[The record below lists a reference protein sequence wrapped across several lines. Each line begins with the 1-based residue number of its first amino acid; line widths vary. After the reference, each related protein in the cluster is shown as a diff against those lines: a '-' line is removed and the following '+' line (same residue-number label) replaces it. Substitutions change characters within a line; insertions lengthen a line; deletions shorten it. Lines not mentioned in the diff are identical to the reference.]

1 HHDGGRK
8 QLCSFQ
14 QLGGSLSTDI
24 DNSWVEAT
32 GIRLVQVNGQRK
44 YGGPPPGWTG
54 PPPSSGSEVF
64 ISRLPQ
70 DLYEDKLI
78 PLFQSAGQLYEFRLM
93 MTFSGENRSFAYA
106 RYASRWHAQCAIN
119 MFNGYQIENGC
130 PITVCRSTE
139 KNELYMGGIPNGR
152 QRVAVISVL
161 RELTSGVA
169 DVTLCPETSRTMYA
183 VVKYEDHRSAAL
195 AKKNLV
201 QSKCW
206 VSSYQ
211 NNLVMGFALF
221 RGGGEK
227 GEESGE
233 MSPIPQILYCCHLS
247 LGGFLPSPLLPQPA
261 SSLVVSAPAL
271 DNTKFSLP
279 NIDQVSSDYSPV
291 NPNSNTIGGRSCLW
305 DGLSS
310 LGMKGGDAI
319 QLLNEYCLKRRW
331 GSPICSIHLLRSSC
345 YDHSYLFKVLIPGL
359 PAYFNGTVNVMLYD
373 LVANRDLPKQKAAQE
388 VLQHLGES

>member
-1 HHDGGRK
+1 MEDTLLNTENKVAFRA
-8 QLCSFQ
+8 
-14 QLGGSLSTDI
+14 
-24 DNSWVEAT
+24 WVEAT

-201 QSKCW
+201 QSCIELWGHAIEVDWMKSDNKQRRSRM
-206 VSSYQ
+206 VRAETQ
-211 NNLVMGFALF
+211 
-221 RGGGEK
+221 
-227 GEESGE
+227 
-233 MSPIPQILYCCHLS
+233 
-247 LGGFLPSPLLPQPA
+247 LPSPLLPQPA

-291 NPNSNTIGGRSCLW
+291 NPNSNTIG
-305 DGLSS
+305 
-310 LGMKGGDAI
+310 
-319 QLLNEYCLKRRW
+319 
-331 GSPICSIHLLRSSC
+331 
-345 YDHSYLFKVLIPGL
+345 L

-388 VLQHLGES
+388 VLQHLGRSENIDAFQVI